1 MAEMHAG
8 VADELSRLD
17 KFNEELDI
25 HMVCA
30 PILSAPCSV
39 CGPIL
44 IHAHLP
50 IS

>member
-1 MAEMHAG
+1 MAEMHHG

-30 PILSAPCSV
+30 TILSAPCIV

-44 IHAHLP
+44 IQAHP
-50 IS
+50 PTS